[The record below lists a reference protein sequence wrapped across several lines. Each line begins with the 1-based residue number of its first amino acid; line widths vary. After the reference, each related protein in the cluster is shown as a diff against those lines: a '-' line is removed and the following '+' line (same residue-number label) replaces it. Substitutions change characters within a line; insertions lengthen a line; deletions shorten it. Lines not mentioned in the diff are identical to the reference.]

1 VRQPI
6 KAKWLDQKVL
16 DCLSN
21 DLKIVRHW
29 EYALDKGKV
38 RKVGEGDF
46 DKGTRAA
53 FYRSVQEK
61 FNGILAS
68 CKTLELLVEQVSR
81 YVKHAQEL
89 GHRDKFLD
97 ALQARA
103 EMLPK
108 AAQSL
113 SADIT
118 AAIAAARFKHTFSKQ
133 LPAKFNIQNE
143 QGSRGL
149 ILIVE
154 DEPEIA
160 EDAMTM
166 LMEDGYG
173 VIIAD
178 DGAEA
183 VNIYGQLKDQV
194 SLVLLDYF
202 LPSLDGDAVFQE
214 MRRLKSDANVILVS
228 GFLTV
233 GVAGKGKLDKM
244 LQDGLRGFLP
254 KPYTRKLLAE
264 QVAGA
269 LKATSGRSL
278 NPAAV

>member
-1 VRQPI
+1 M
-6 KAKWLDQKVL
+6 
-16 DCLSN
+16 
-21 DLKIVRHW
+21 
-29 EYALDKGKV
+29 

-143 QGSRGL
+143 HGSRGL

-254 KPYTRKLLAE
+254 KPYTRKLLVE
-264 QVAGA
+264 QVAGV
-269 LKATSGRSL
+269 LKPTSVGSL
-278 NPAAV
+278 KPAAI

>member
-1 VRQPI
+1 M
-6 KAKWLDQKVL
+6 
-16 DCLSN
+16 
-21 DLKIVRHW
+21 
-29 EYALDKGKV
+29 
-38 RKVGEGDF
+38 
-46 DKGTRAA
+46 
-53 FYRSVQEK
+53 QEK
-61 FNGILAS
+61 FSGILAS
-68 CKTLELLVEQVSR
+68 CKSLELLVEQISE

-89 GHRDKFLD
+89 GHEDKFLD
-97 ALQARA
+97 VLEKRA
-103 EMLPK
+103 EMLPR

-113 SADIT
+113 FADIRT
-118 AAIAAARFKHTFSKQ
+118 VIATARFKRTFSKQ
-133 LPAKFNIQNE
+133 LPAKFKIQNE
-143 QGSRGL
+143 HGSRGL

-166 LMEDGYG
+166 LMEDGYA
-173 VIIAD
+173 VVIAD

-228 GFLTV
+228 GFLTL

-254 KPYTRKLLAE
+254 KPYTRKLLVD
-264 QVAGA
+264 QVAGT
-269 LKATSGRSL
+269 LKPTSVGNLS
-278 NPAAV
+278 PAAI

>member
-1 VRQPI
+1 MLRDYVNARLI
-6 KAKWLDQKVL
+6 FWGV
-16 DCLSN
+16 C
-21 DLKIVRHW
+21 
-29 EYALDKGKV
+29 ALDKGKV

-68 CKTLELLVEQVSR
+68 CKTLELLVEQISR

-97 ALQARA
+97 ALQDRA

-118 AAIAAARFKHTFSKQ
+118 AAIAASRFKHTFSKQ
-133 LPAKFNIQNE
+133 LPAKFKIQNE
-143 QGSRGL
+143 NGSRGL

-154 DEPEIA
+154 DEPEVA

-228 GFLTV
+228 GFLTL

-254 KPYTRKLLAE
+254 KPYTRKVLVE
-264 QVAGA
+264 QVAGV
-269 LKATSGRSL
+269 LKPTSVGSL
-278 NPAAV
+278 KPAAI

>member
-1 VRQPI
+1 M
-6 KAKWLDQKVL
+6 
-16 DCLSN
+16 
-21 DLKIVRHW
+21 
-29 EYALDKGKV
+29 
-38 RKVGEGDF
+38 
-46 DKGTRAA
+46 
-53 FYRSVQEK
+53 QEK
-61 FNGILAS
+61 FSGILAS
-68 CKTLELLVEQVSR
+68 CKSLELLVEQISQ

-89 GHRDKFLD
+89 GHEDKFLD
-97 ALQARA
+97 VLEKRA
-103 EMLPK
+103 EMLPR

-113 SADIT
+113 FADIRT
-118 AAIAAARFKHTFSKQ
+118 VIATARFKRTFSKQ
-133 LPAKFNIQNE
+133 LPAKFKIQNVH
-143 QGSRGL
+143 GSRGL

-166 LMEDGYG
+166 LMEDGYP
-173 VIIAD
+173 VVIAD

-214 MRRLKSDANVILVS
+214 MRRLKSDAKVILVS
-228 GFLTV
+228 GFLAL

-254 KPYTRKLLAE
+254 KPYTRRLLVDE
-264 QVAGA
+264 VASV
-269 LKATSGRSL
+269 LRPTSVGTRG
-278 NPAAV
+278 

>member
-1 VRQPI
+1 MISGPQYS
-6 KAKWLDQKVL
+6 L
-16 DCLSN
+16 
-21 DLKIVRHW
+21 H
-29 EYALDKGKV
+29 KGKTS
-38 RKVGEGDF
+38 KVGERDF
-46 DKGTRAA
+46 DKGTQAA
-53 FYRSVQEK
+53 FCPSVEEK
-61 FNGILAS
+61 FTGVLAS
-68 CKTLELLVEQVSR
+68 CKTLELLVEQISR
-81 YVKHAQEL
+81 YVKHAEEL
-89 GHRDKFLD
+89 GHQDKFLD
-97 ALQARA
+97 VLQDRA

-133 LPAKFNIQNE
+133 SPAKFKIQNE
-143 QGSRGL
+143 NGSRGL

-160 EDAMTM
+160 EDAMTI

-202 LPSLDGDAVFQE
+202 LPSLDGDAVFQASSI
-214 MRRLKSDANVILVS
+214 RCYRTA
-228 GFLTV
+228 
-233 GVAGKGKLDKM
+233 
-244 LQDGLRGFLP
+244 
-254 KPYTRKLLAE
+254 
-264 QVAGA
+264 
-269 LKATSGRSL
+269 
-278 NPAAV
+278 

>member
-1 VRQPI
+1 M
-6 KAKWLDQKVL
+6 
-16 DCLSN
+16 
-21 DLKIVRHW
+21 
-29 EYALDKGKV
+29 
-38 RKVGEGDF
+38 
-46 DKGTRAA
+46 
-53 FYRSVQEK
+53 QEK
-61 FNGILAS
+61 FSGILAS
-68 CKTLELLVEQVSR
+68 CKSLELLVEQISQ

-89 GHRDKFLD
+89 GHEDKFLD
-97 ALQARA
+97 VLEKRA
-103 EMLPK
+103 EMLPR

-113 SADIT
+113 FADIRT
-118 AAIAAARFKHTFSKQ
+118 VIATARFKRTFSKQ
-133 LPAKFNIQNE
+133 LPAKFKIQNVH
-143 QGSRGL
+143 GSRGL

-166 LMEDGYG
+166 LMEGGYA
-173 VIIAD
+173 VVIAD

-228 GFLTV
+228 GFLTL

-254 KPYTRKLLAE
+254 KPYTRKLLVE
-264 QVAGA
+264 QVAGV
-269 LKATSGRSL
+269 LKPTSVGSL
-278 NPAAV
+278 KPAAI